1 MEYRDERD
9 QFKKYV
15 KIGIFGGVAG
25 LLLILAL
32 INCYTVDTGEVAII
46 STFGKITRVETEGLH
61 LKIPFVQGK
70 TFMETREKTYIFGKT
85 EEMDTT
91 MEVSTK
97 DMQSIK
103 LEFTVQASITDPE
116 ILYRA
121 FNNKHEQ
128 RLGDV
133 GFIFFLEGNVS
144 KYLIRAEKKNG
155 KEDYE
160 KAKKYLSWL
169 VDMQKVIPHEL
180 AFNSKEKIAEG
191 CGTDWLNIIG
201 GISIDM
207 KTKKALILN
216 EVFNQLYSANY
227 GKASELVDALLKE

>member
-1 MEYRDERD
+1 MHIGRKIKKFRDENKIS
-9 QFKKYV
+9 QTEFAT
-15 KIGIFGGVAG
+15 KIGVTQAFLSHLENGRLNIESPT
-25 LLLILAL
+25 LEKKIL
-32 INCYTVDTGEVAII
+32 VAIGEETGSENKVEKPEKEVPMDDNVHSPKHYMI
-46 STFGKITRVETEGLH
+46 SGCNFE
-61 LKIPFVQGK
+61 
-70 TFMETREKTYIFGKT
+70 
-85 EEMDTT
+85 
-91 MEVSTK
+91 
-97 DMQSIK
+97 SID
-103 LEFTVQASITDPE
+103 I
-116 ILYRA
+116 IR
-121 FNNKHEQ
+121 Q

-133 GFIFFLEGNVS
+133 GFMFFLEGNVS

-169 VDMQKVIPHEL
+169 VDMKKVIPQEL

-227 GKASELVDALLKE
+227 GKASELIDALLKE

>member
-1 MEYRDERD
+1 MHIGRKIKIFRDENKIS
-9 QFKKYV
+9 QTEFAT
-15 KIGIFGGVAG
+15 KIGVTQGFLSHLENGRLNVESPSLEKRILVA
-25 LLLILAL
+25 I
-32 INCYTVDTGEVAII
+32 GEVPDDDLKKGFEKEIELVSDNVHSPKHYMIPGCNFESIDII
-46 STFGKITRVETEGLH
+46 R
-61 LKIPFVQGK
+61 
-70 TFMETREKTYIFGKT
+70 
-85 EEMDTT
+85 
-91 MEVSTK
+91 
-97 DMQSIK
+97 
-103 LEFTVQASITDPE
+103 
-116 ILYRA
+116 
-121 FNNKHEQ
+121 Q

-227 GKASELVDALLKE
+227 GKASELIDALLKE